1 MFEIDVEAN
10 ALRAT
15 DDLIARLR
23 NPEKALGEVG
33 AYLEGKA
40 KQRFL
45 QEKDPQGNPWAPLA
59 PSTIADKQRR
69 GAPLKILRDRGI
81 LMSSIAF
88 RVSGAEVRVGTS
100 QEYAI
105 WLQKGTGKMPS
116 RPFMGFEPTD
126 ADAIAGIFRRHIQGD

>member
-1 MFEIDVEAN
+1 MFEIEVEAN

-33 AYLEGKA
+33 AYLESKA

-45 QEKDPQGNPWAPLA
+45 KEQDPQGNPWKPLA
-59 PSTIADKQRR
+59 ASTIADKQRR
-69 GAPLKILRDRGI
+69 GAPLSILRDRGF
-81 LMSSIAF
+81 LVSSIAF
-88 RVSGAEVRVGTS
+88 HVGGAEVRVGTS

-105 WLQKGTGKMPS
+105 WLQKGTRRMPA
-116 RPFMGFEPTD
+116 RPFMGFESGD